1 MARAEGTVTRAERRH
16 RDREDRRLEL
26 NEKRAQQAR
35 HGRPKA
41 TPAWRSPM
49 ALFTAGALVI
59 GFAVVAFGLAQPRQ
73 APLVAELISPA
84 GRVPVALTE
93 GRSLGSATA
102 PVTVEIWSDFQ
113 CPACRHLATDV
124 EPAIISTLVADG
136 TARLVYRDAAFQ
148 GQRGSNPAY
157 DESVEAAA
165 GARCA
170 ADQGLF
176 WQMHDWIFAN
186 WNGENDGA
194 FTRDRLRSIAVS
206 AGLNVDQYDACVA
219 TGKQQAAA
227 LGETRDAMAAGIDS
241 TPTLI
246 INGRRVAGV
255 PTVAQ
260 LTQLINEA
268 ATSATAR

>member
-1 MARAEGTVTRAERRH
+1 MV
-16 RDREDRRLEL
+16 LL
-26 NEKRAQQAR
+26 
-35 HGRPKA
+35 
-41 TPAWRSPM
+41 
-49 ALFTAGALVI
+49 TAGALVI
-59 GFAVVAFGLAQPRQ
+59 GVAVVAFGLAQPKQ
-73 APLVAELISPA
+73 TPVTAELRPPT
-84 GRVPVALTE
+84 GQVPVALAD

-124 EPAIISTLVADG
+124 EPAIISTLVVDG

-148 GQRGSNPAY
+148 GQRGNNPAY

-186 WNGENDGA
+186 WNGENEGA
-194 FTRDRLRSIAVS
+194 FTRDRLRVIAQE
-206 AGLNVDQYDACVA
+206 AGVDAETYDSCVA
-219 TGKQQAAA
+219 SGEHQAATRS
-227 LGETRDAMAAGIDS
+227 ETMDAIAAGVDS
-241 TPTLI
+241 TPTLV
-246 INGRRVAGV
+246 INGRTVAGV
-255 PTVAQ
+255 PSVSQ

-268 ATSATAR
+268 AASAIAP

>member
-1 MARAEGTVTRAERRH
+1 MARADGAMTRHERRQ
-16 RDREDRRLEL
+16 RDREDRRLDR
-26 NEKRAQQAR
+26 NEKRARQR
-35 HGRPKA
+35 GSSRN
-41 TPAWRSPM
+41 PAWRSPM
-49 ALFTAGALVI
+49 ALFTVGALAI
-59 GFAVVAFGLAQPRQ
+59 GIAFVAFALTQPRQ
-73 APLVAELISPA
+73 AAIPDELTAPTS
-84 GRVPVALTE
+84 RVPVELAD
-93 GRSLGSATA
+93 GRSLGLATA

-113 CPACRHLATDV
+113 CPACRHLATEV
-124 EPAIISTLVADG
+124 EPAIISTLVANG

-186 WNGENDGA
+186 WNGENEGA
-194 FTRDRLRSIAVS
+194 FAKDRLRAIAQD
-206 AGLNVDQYDACVA
+206 AGLKVDAYEACLA
-219 TGKQQAAA
+219 TGQQQASARS
-227 LGETRDAMAAGIDS
+227 ETQQGVAAGIDS

-246 INGRRVAGV
+246 INARTVAGV
-255 PTVAQ
+255 PSVAQ

-268 ATSATAR
+268 AASALAR

>member
-1 MARAEGTVTRAERRH
+1 MSGDSAIAKIVGSTATRSALDSADPAANR
-16 RDREDRRLEL
+16 
-26 NEKRAQQAR
+26 
-35 HGRPKA
+35 

-49 ALFTAGALVI
+49 VLLTAGALVV
-59 GFAVVAFGLAQPRQ
+59 GVVVVAFGLAQPRQ
-73 APLVAELISPA
+73 APLQAELTPPV
-84 GRVPVALTE
+84 GRVPVALAD
-93 GRSLGSATA
+93 GRSLGSASA

-113 CPACRHLATDV
+113 CPACRHLATEV

-148 GQRGSNPAY
+148 GQRGTNPAY
-157 DESVEAAA
+157 DELVEAAA

-194 FTRDRLRSIAVS
+194 FAKDRLRAIAQG
-206 AGLNVDQYDACVA
+206 ADLNVDAYDACLA
-219 TGKQQAAA
+219 TGQQQAAA
-227 LGETRDAMAAGIDS
+227 RSETQQAVAAGVDS

-246 INGRRVAGV
+246 INGRKVAGV
-255 PTVAQ
+255 PSVAQ
-260 LTQLINEA
+260 LTQLIQDA
-268 ATSATAR
+268 AAASATAR

>member
-1 MARAEGTVTRAERRH
+1 MTRAEGAVTRRERRT
-16 RDREDRRLEL
+16 RDREERRQNL
-26 NEKRAQQAR
+26 NEKRARQ
-35 HGRPKA
+35 RPGTKA
-41 TPAWRSPM
+41 TPIWRSPM
-49 ALFTAGALVI
+49 VLLTAGALVI
-59 GFAVVAFGLAQPRQ
+59 GCAVVAFGLAQPRQ
-73 APLVAELISPA
+73 AAFADELTPPIS
-84 GRVPVALTE
+84 RVPVELAE
-93 GRSLGSATA
+93 GRSLGAANA

-148 GQRGSNPAY
+148 GRRGDNPAY

-186 WNGENDGA
+186 WNGENEGA
-194 FTRDRLRSIAVS
+194 FAKDRLRGIADG
-206 AGLNVDQYDACVA
+206 AGLNGDTYEACLA
-219 TGKQQAAA
+219 TGEQQTAARSETQQAV
-227 LGETRDAMAAGIDS
+227 AAGIDS

-246 INGRRVAGV
+246 INGRVVAGV
-255 PTVAQ
+255 PSVAQ

-268 ATSATAR
+268 AASASAP